1 MILWYINLNW
11 LTWSVA
17 LISTYSQKAY
27 PLDSDVALSFTR
39 LKALRGPNDV
49 RSSLTCTTVED
60 AQVCEH
66 NSSCSSNPIHIL
78 SIEPRMGV
86 YKMAG
91 PIERNSG
98 FWKLKSHSLSPKR
111 NRDFFKNN
119 NVAIQCDFNGLCLK
133 KKNVAEFTVKTDS
146 ILIRSPIRQVAFTMQ
161 TKITAKELSSDCLL
175 PWGITNDRISLPYLN
190 IWIFWEKKKLKSI
203 IFYT

>member
-1 MILWYINLNW
+1 MILWCVNLNW

-60 AQVCEH
+60 VQVCEH

-111 NRDFFKNN
+111 NRDFFYFLNYNVTIQWFQWTEKCSWIHSEDRQYTHQITNQTSGFYHGNKNHSKRAQQWLPAPMRHN
-119 NVAIQCDFNGLCLK
+119 KWWDQSPLLKYLNILK
-133 KKNVAEFTVKTDS
+133 KKNIY
-146 ILIRSPIRQVAFTMQ
+146 IL
-161 TKITAKELSSDCLL
+161 
-175 PWGITNDRISLPYLN
+175 
-190 IWIFWEKKKLKSI
+190 SI
-203 IFYT
+203 IFYP